1 MLSKEDFMGK
11 LEKVRKLEIEKK
23 RLVEEILEDYSFE
36 HIPFQAENSDNLEE
50 ALQCYM
56 HYGEL
61 PMSGNLED
69 FWKAYS
75 KALGSLEGV
84 RNG

>member
-1 MLSKEDFMGK
+1 MLSKEDFLGK
-11 LEKVRKLEIEKK
+11 LKEVWQLELKKKKLA
-23 RLVEEILEDYSFE
+23 EEILEDYSFE
-36 HIPFQAENSDNLEE
+36 HVPFAAENSDNLED

-61 PMSGNLED
+61 PMSGNIED

-75 KALGSLEGV
+75 EVVSDL
-84 RNG
+84 R

>member
-1 MLSKEDFMGK
+1 MLSKEDFLGK
-11 LEKVRKLEIEKK
+11 LKEVWQLELKKEKLA
-23 RLVEEILEDYSFE
+23 EEIFEDYSFE